1 MTRFEK
7 NKIKTKKLSRKRLT
21 RRCGGVTMLVY
32 LGDVR
37 ELEERLLD
45 REERQEAREVY
56 DDNNRAPRRHLNSM

>member
-1 MTRFEK
+1 
-7 NKIKTKKLSRKRLT
+7 
-21 RRCGGVTMLVY
+21 MLVY